1 MKQTLSD
8 KIFNWLGSVKEWFQ
22 DVFDRDDD
30 FDDDESFYEKYWWL
44 PDIISVI
51 ALAVAIASHFS
62 K

>member
-8 KIFNWLGSVKEWFQ
+8 KFFNWLGSVKEWFQ
-22 DVFDRDDD
+22 DVFNRDDD

>member
-8 KIFNWLGSVKEWFQ
+8 KFFNWLGSVKEWLQ

-30 FDDDESFYEKYWWL
+30 FDNDESFYEKYWWL